1 MQQILIIGRNV
12 LLTNDEQLTSS
23 GQRTDKDIGMAERLQ
38 EKSHSRFLPITA
50 QTAESI
56 NLEKTKTMTFPA
68 GAKQATLLSR
78 KILYSWAGRDEISV
92 FLPDDEIL

>member
-12 LLTNDEQLTSS
+12 LLTNNEQLTSS

-38 EKSHSRFLPITA
+38 EKSHSRFFTNYT

-56 NLEKTKTMTFPA
+56 NLEKTKTMTF
-68 GAKQATLLSR
+68 SCW
-78 KILYSWAGRDEISV
+78 S
-92 FLPDDEIL
+92 

>member
-12 LLTNDEQLTSS
+12 LMTNNEQLTSS
-23 GQRTDKDIGMAERLQ
+23 RQRNDKDIGMAERLQ

-56 NLEKTKTMTFPA
+56 NLEKTKTMTF
-68 GAKQATLLSR
+68 SCW
-78 KILYSWAGRDEISV
+78 S
-92 FLPDDEIL
+92 